1 VWAQSRIED
10 SAKPRVDETEAADKI
25 SVGGDVDDSFS
36 IYGMPIPIV
45 DPTIGNGLAVGV
57 LTTFRLDP
65 DDAVSPR
72 STVAAGAGYT
82 DTRTYA
88 FGVGT
93 SLYLDEDRYRLDAL
107 AGYGDANIKFYGIG
121 SDSVFND
128 HPIDFS
134 IRGLFGSANLRA
146 RVAEH
151 FYIGPLYKYL
161 DATAN
166 FDIVPAVLRPV
177 DLEFHLSGAGVIA
190 EYDSRDTS
198 FSPHEGIYAEMEL
211 TRFDEHI
218 GSDFDFFSLDG
229 SAAHYLEVTPDLV
242 LAAQGRV
249 AAAAG
254 DAPFFALPYIT
265 LRGFPGGKYLNDTTW
280 QAQAELRWRAFWRI
294 GVVAFAGVGQTAPN
308 LRDFL
313 DSDVLYSGGVGLR
326 FVASES
332 ERVNLGIDYARAS
345 DGDSAF
351 YFRIGEAF

>member
-1 VWAQSRIED
+1 
-10 SAKPRVDETEAADKI
+10 
-25 SVGGDVDDSFS
+25 
-36 IYGMPIPIV
+36 M
-45 DPTIGNGLAVGV
+45 AVGV
-57 LTTFRLDP
+57 LTTFRLDA
-65 DDAVSPR
+65 DDKVSPR

-93 SLYLDEDRYRLDAL
+93 SFYLDEDRYRLDTL
-107 AGYGDANIKFYGIG
+107 AGYGNANIKFYGIG
-121 SDSVFND
+121 SDSLFKD
-128 HPIDFS
+128 HPIDFN
-134 IRGLFGSANLRA
+134 IRGLFGSANLRP

-151 FYIGPLYKYL
+151 FYLGPLYKYL

-166 FDIVPAVLRPV
+166 FDVMPGILRPI
-177 DLEFHLSGAGVIA
+177 DLDYRLSGAGLIA

-198 FSPHEGIYAEMEL
+198 FSPHEGIYAELQL
-211 TRFDEHI
+211 TRFDERI
-218 GSDFDFFSLDG
+218 GSDFNFFSLDG
-229 SAAHYLEVTPDLV
+229 SAAHYMELTPDLV

-280 QAQAELRWRAFWRI
+280 QAQAELRWRIFWRI
-294 GVVAFAGVGQTAPN
+294 GAVAFAGVGQTAPN
-308 LRDFL
+308 LGAFRDN
-313 DSDVLYSGGVGLR
+313 DVLYSGGVGLR